1 MRLVTLVHLRPDS
14 APERIAE
21 LEAVVAGLPDE
32 VSCVRRVH
40 LGKHIPGQVGAGH
53 YTWDTLIGD
62 GDVRAVLDAPS
73 LRALLEA
80 GDLIERLDPV
90 AFEPQKMGIEEP
102 DISKGLKRTLLVRL
116 LPETPPEV
124 IAQFERDILGMP
136 EHIHGIRNWAFSRAD
151 PSLCPTTWT
160 HVWEQEY
167 FDQSGFDADYM
178 MHPYH
183 WGLVDGWFDPEC
195 PQRIVDPAFAHCLCP
210 AEATILGWK

>member
-53 YTWDTLIGD
+53 YTWDTLIAE
-62 GDVRAVLDAPS
+62 GDVRAVLEAPS

-80 GDLIERLDPV
+80 GNVIERLDPV
-90 AFEPQKMGIEEP
+90 AFEPQKMGIAEP

-116 LPETPPEV
+116 LPETPPEIV
-124 IAQFERDILGMP
+124 AQFERDILGMP
-136 EHIHGIRNWAFSRAD
+136 EHIHGIRNWAFSRPD
-151 PSLCPTTWT
+151 PSLCPTSWT

-167 FDQSGFDADYM
+167 LDQSGFDADYM

-195 PQRIVDPAFAHCLCP
+195 PQRIVDPDFAHALCP
-210 AEATILGWK
+210 AATTILGWK